1 MIRHP
6 KGLLHP
12 VMCAVVRMV
21 CAMSAANEVIFRK
34 RATNHRALLRKNT
47 YKSKASYGSSPH
59 CNVWRGANAL
69 RYEVVSSLVHWL
81 HTNEYGAD

>member
-12 VMCAVVRMV
+12 VMCAVVQMM

-34 RATNHRALLRKNT
+34 RATDHRALLRKIT
-47 YKSKASYGSSPH
+47 YKDKASYGSSTP
-59 CNVWRGANAL
+59 CNVWHGVNAL
-69 RYEVVSSLVHWL
+69 RYEVVSSLVH
-81 HTNEYGAD
+81 